1 MFCVLAVLF
10 FILCIALVV
19 AICIVTLIKNRDL
32 SNLAKSITKYVEE
45 QQANS
50 DADPTARDSPV
61 KNDSSAPSENR
72 VAPDGTDTQPGD
84 HLNGEMEMKS
94 SAHSDD
100 TVPNSPTRLERSRI
114 IKKYYRSSPVYG
126 DVKVVLKGAKLP
138 ERKYKWLKKEL
149 KKECSQNP

>member
-10 FILCIALVV
+10 FILCITLVV

-61 KNDSSAPSENR
+61 KSDSSTPSKDR
-72 VAPDGTDTQPGD
+72 VATDSDDTQPGD
-84 HLNGEMEMKS
+84 HLNGGTEVKI

-100 TVPNSPTRLERSRI
+100 TVPNSPTRQEGSLVV
-114 IKKYYRSSPVYG
+114 KKYYRSNPVYG
-126 DVKVVLKGAKLP
+126 DVKVVLKCAKLP